1 LRVSGA
7 YGEVIDL
14 MITDMVM
21 PRMSGDELAHKLAA
35 LRPAMKVIYVSG
47 YTEDA
52 VTRRGVLEASTA
64 YVQKP
69 FSPASLLRKVREIL
83 DG

>member
-1 LRVSGA
+1 
-7 YGEVIDL
+7 
-14 MITDMVM
+14 
-21 PRMSGDELAHKLAA
+21 
-35 LRPAMKVIYVSG
+35 MKVIYVSG

-52 VTRRGVLEASTA
+52 VTRRGVLDANSA

-69 FSPASLLRKVREIL
+69 FSPSSLLRKVREIL